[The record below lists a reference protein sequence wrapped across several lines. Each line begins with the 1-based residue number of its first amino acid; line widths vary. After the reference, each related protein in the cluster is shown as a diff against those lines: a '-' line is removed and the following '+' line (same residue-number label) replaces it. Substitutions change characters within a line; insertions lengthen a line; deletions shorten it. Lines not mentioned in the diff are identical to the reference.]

1 MARGQTWQQFA
12 MLDPIIKSEKPVAII
27 GGGEITPDCLKLAFA
42 NDGPLVAADGGAE
55 VVLKGGRVPD
65 AVIGDFDS
73 LSAEARA
80 EIPADRLHEV
90 SEQDSTDFEKCVMRI
105 DAPFILAT
113 GFAGDRLDHG
123 LAALSVLARRLGPPT
138 FLIGPD
144 DFAFAAP
151 DALEI
156 KLDPGT
162 CVSLFPMAPVT
173 GTSAGLKW
181 PIDGLTLDPMGR
193 TGTSN
198 EATGQVQLRFN
209 EPGCL
214 IILPRA
220 ALPKAIQALT
230 G

>member
-1 MARGQTWQQFA
+1 M
-12 MLDPIIKSEKPVAII
+12 DSEIVQSLTPVTLV
-27 GGGEITPDCLKLAFA
+27 GGAKFVAADVRDALALA
-42 NDGPLVAADGGAE
+42 PTLIAADGGANACVE
-55 VVLKGGRVPD
+55 NGFSPT

-73 LSAEARA
+73 IHDQTRA
-80 EIPADRLHEV
+80 ALDGGKLIKVD
-90 SEQDSTDFEKCVMRI
+90 EQNSTDFEKCVIRI

-151 DALEI
+151 DAFEI
-156 KLDPGT
+156 ALSPGT
-162 CVSLFPMAPVT
+162 RVSLLPMAPVT
-173 GTSAGLKW
+173 GKSVGLKW

-214 IILPRA
+214 IILPRE
-220 ALPKAIQALT
+220 ALPQAIQALT